1 MTPSIRYGI
10 RRLVLLNTES
20 YSLGDF
26 PLDRPL
32 SISATNNVGKSTA
45 INALQFPFLCNYRDM
60 VFPKDYKQTLKYYFP
75 YENSYVLSE
84 IVTET
89 GSFVVGAAGKGR
101 LSGYEYQLFAIKKEL
116 DLEDFLMADDAG
128 GRGKNVRT
136 LDQVEQHL
144 ALADHW
150 VKRLKPKQMQ
160 DALIG
165 KEITIQGNE
174 KFSIGVFRL
183 KSMTDK
189 NYRLFINVFK
199 NLLHMNDFNMEE
211 VKMFLINSLLPSW
224 ESVSYDFMSEYRN
237 FNESLARERDRISA
251 ARRIAREV
259 EELVRLKADW
269 DAGFAFV
276 SSAFRRIEAGYE
288 REREK
293 KKRDLENMRSAHG
306 EIEHQINRI
315 KADNEIQ
322 KTAYGRLFSQQ
333 EQLERR
339 LKDLER
345 KAARYALFPGVD
357 ACVEKIA
364 SLEDQRDRLVLELGK
379 STVDPVERIEQK
391 IKSAQKKIAG
401 FKSQLKN
408 IRSNLLSVL
417 KKHFDPDEIQMLMK
431 IFNKTVF
438 TTFSLE
444 TPALCIHDEP
454 GLVGQLQQLLQRC
467 ENGIYNDGNL
477 KVDLNRIAPVDIDDY
492 FNHDRIR
499 QNLALFEKDEAELVK
514 TLDVAKNYQQ
524 KEREKKNLDQTIR
537 EQSNALEGY
546 KAFLREEQD
555 KRRFETQ
562 LAEARSA
569 LQAVVDR
576 MKDNEDKSAQL
587 NKRIT
592 GDRFEI
598 EKRQAALHRMEA
610 DRQRV
615 LIVKD
620 LEGNTA
626 MDPDPVFDMG
636 DVTIEDLIN
645 AYVVK
650 RGALSDTRA
659 RMDQCLANI
668 ELRGGNRFASGKDIP
683 ARIKE
688 FEDSTNAES
697 IHNYEIVLK
706 RNETAA
712 TRQLGA
718 MLKNLKDQFHEFV
731 YEIKRFNRDMNKHRI
746 SNISKIEFIVDENN
760 NILSIINTLINEDS
774 IFGGDRDIYRVVQR
788 FNELIDNKG
797 VKISLPTLF
806 NLGILV
812 QLENGKEARSFG
824 TTSIQSTGTDLTVKV
839 VLNVMLL
846 SRILHVKQNQVLNI
860 PAYIDEAGQ
869 IDPENQQTLID
880 QCAKAGFV
888 PIFASVEAQS
898 TAEYWIGLRQ
908 VDGRIL
914 VEQEDWYRLTAKPLE
929 EPTAS

>member
-1 MTPSIRYGI
+1 MTAKISYGI

-26 PLDRPL
+26 PLDKPL

-84 IVTET
+84 VLTET
-89 GSFVVGAAGKGR
+89 GTFVVGAAGKGP
-101 LSGYEYQLFAIKKEL
+101 LSGHEYQLFAIKKEL
-116 DLEDFLMADDAG
+116 NLEDFLMDATG
-128 GRGKNVRT
+128 GAGKKVRT

-144 ALADHW
+144 GLADHW

-224 ESVSYDFMSEYRN
+224 ESVSYDFMSEYKN
-237 FNESLARERDRISA
+237 FNESLERERDRIAA
-251 ARRIAREV
+251 ARSIAKEV
-259 EELVRLKADW
+259 QALVRLKADW
-269 DAGFAFV
+269 DEGFEFL

-293 KKRDLENMRSAHG
+293 KKTDLENMRFAHG
-306 EIEHQINRI
+306 EIENQINRI

-322 KTAYGRLFSQQ
+322 KTAYGRFFSQQ
-333 EQLERR
+333 EELGKR
-339 LKDLER
+339 LAKLER
-345 KAARYALFPGVD
+345 KAAHYALFPGVD
-357 ACVEKIA
+357 VCVQKIA
-364 SLEDQRDRLVLELGK
+364 LLEDQRDSLVLELGK
-379 STVDPVERIEQK
+379 STVDPVKRIEQK
-391 IKSAQKKIAG
+391 IKSVQKEIAG
-401 FKSQLKN
+401 FESQLTN
-408 IRSNLLSVL
+408 IRSNLLFVL
-417 KKHFDPDEIQMLMK
+417 KKHFGPEDIQMLMK
-431 IFNKTVF
+431 ILNKDILTA
-438 TTFSLE
+438 FSLE
-444 TPALCIHDEP
+444 NQDLCIHDEP
-454 GLVGQLQQLLQRC
+454 GLVRQLQQLLQRC
-467 ENGIYNDGNL
+467 AKGIYNDGNIRI
-477 KVDLNRIAPVDIDDY
+477 DLNRVASVDIDDY
-492 FNHDRIR
+492 FNHDRIK
-499 QNLALFEKDEAELVK
+499 QNLALVQKDKAELVK

-524 KEREKKNLDQTIR
+524 KEREKKNLDLTIR
-537 EQSNALEGY
+537 EQSNELEGY
-546 KAFLREEQD
+546 KAFLREKQE
-555 KRRFETQ
+555 KPRLEAQ
-562 LAEARSA
+562 LAEAQSE
-569 LQAVVDR
+569 LKLVVDR
-576 MKDNEDKSAQL
+576 MKDNEDQSALL

-598 EKRQAALHRMEA
+598 EKSQAALLKMEA
-610 DRQRV
+610 ERQRV
-615 LIVKD
+615 LIVKN

-626 MDPDPVFDMG
+626 LDREPVLDMDG
-636 DVTIEDLIN
+636 INIETLIN

-650 RGALSDTRA
+650 REAISDIRA
-659 RMDQCLANI
+659 RIDQCLVNI
-668 ELRGGNRFASGKDIP
+668 ELRGGNRFASGRDIP

-688 FEDSTNAES
+688 FEDNTNEES
-697 IHNYEIVLK
+697 INNYETVLK

-731 YEIKRFNRDMNKHRI
+731 YEIKRFNRDMNKHQI
-746 SNISKIEFIVDENN
+746 SNINKIEFVVDENN

-774 IFGGDRDIYRVVQR
+774 IFGGDKDIYRVVQR
-788 FNELIDNKG
+788 FNELIDKKG
-797 VKISLPTLF
+797 VKISLPNLF

-812 QLENGKEARSFG
+812 QLENGKEVKSFG
-824 TTSIQSTGTDLTVKV
+824 STSIQSTGTDLTVKV

-846 SRILHVKQNQVLNI
+846 SRILHVKQNQMLNI

-908 VDGRIL
+908 VNGKIL
-914 VEQEDWYRLTAKPLE
+914 VEQDDWYRLTAKPLE
-929 EPTAS
+929 ATTASC